1 MYNSYRIKSS
11 NINPNITCSKSFNPN
26 SLNEQKKTY
35 TQFSINSEFRTKT
48 YSSFNDNKS
57 NIQESSSSTNFII
70 ELPEIM
76 YNVIGLELVQAE
88 LPSVVYTFS
97 ESLGNSSF
105 QITLEN
111 SNTNESYTHIIKIT
125 DGIWYQSK
133 LVEFMEV
140 NYFNYNGSENNL
152 LKFLKFDIDSAS
164 LKTKIRF
171 KTIEEYNN
179 EFLSL
184 TLIEYN
190 LIIDHLVYYIEP
202 TDAENLIG
210 NKKFKTN
217 LGVYC
222 NKNYNF
228 ENDEI
233 KSLSN
238 TALEI
243 LGFVI
248 EDLYEI
254 EIIEKKVKVC
264 KNNYKCEREI
274 NYYIKKFSKINTTK
288 IGFINYF
295 GILNSTNLYGHN
307 TETSYYISVNDFLSN
322 QNEQITLVGNKS
334 TISANNIM
342 AKVQLLA
349 SPGQDNFFDAMINFS
364 IKRNYYGNVK
374 LRKLQIQV
382 LDKYGKIVDL
392 HNYPTNFVFELTIAY
407 NSENQCKFSKEFQDD
422 MNLLN
427 VN

>member
-1 MYNSYRIKSS
+1 M
-11 NINPNITCSKSFNPN
+11 
-26 SLNEQKKTY
+26 
-35 TQFSINSEFRTKT
+35 
-48 YSSFNDNKS
+48 
-57 NIQESSSSTNFII
+57 
-70 ELPEIM
+70 
-76 YNVIGLELVQAE
+76 A
-88 LPSVVYTFS
+88 
-97 ESLGNSSF
+97 
-105 QITLEN
+105 
-111 SNTNESYTHIIKIT
+111 
-125 DGIWYQSK
+125 
-133 LVEFMEV
+133 
-140 NYFNYNGSENNL
+140 
-152 LKFLKFDIDSAS
+152 
-164 LKTKIRF
+164 
-171 KTIEEYNN
+171 
-179 EFLSL
+179 
-184 TLIEYN
+184 
-190 LIIDHLVYYIEP
+190 
-202 TDAENLIG
+202 
-210 NKKFKTN
+210 
-217 LGVYC
+217 
-222 NKNYNF
+222 
-228 ENDEI
+228 
-233 KSLSN
+233 
-238 TALEI
+238 
-243 LGFVI
+243 
-248 EDLYEI
+248 
-254 EIIEKKVKVC
+254 